1 MELFI
6 AVPLAKVFVSNGS
19 LVYSSKYKRPRT
31 PPLSLLPSPGR
42 PSRSAWLCCTLIA
55 LRPCVCVN
63 FTDPSRRTVAG
74 KLKFQKISGE
84 NFRYCKMKK
93 EILVSVLYAMSGK

>member
-1 MELFI
+1 MSFFVNVELFI
-6 AVPLAKVFVSNGS
+6 AVRLGTVFVSNGS
-19 LVYSSKYKRPRT
+19 FVYSSKYKRPRT
-31 PPLSLLPSPGR
+31 PPLILPSPGR

-74 KLKFQKISGE
+74 KLKFQKFPE
-84 NFRYCKMKK
+84 KTFVTV
-93 EILVSVLYAMSGK
+93 E